1 MLTHW
6 NKLLNTDCTVVDIG
20 PHTVYPIFRVGFTT
34 LSSVCERKYVN
45 KQIAECKHI
54 DVMIRDPGD
63 RFVSGI
69 NEYSRQNN
77 LDVEETWKLVEQG
90 KLVDR
95 HFAPQYMWLLH
106 LYKFYKGT
114 VTILPFD
121 HIKQI
126 TSVHE
131 RKDDINKPVP
141 LLKSFLN
148 VDYAIVEH
156 YNETFELGRLIERYR
171 NVLS

>member
-77 LDVEETWKLVEQG
+77 LDVKETWKLVEQD